1 MTVRKFRMVMR
12 NHFFTISS
20 YAAAIL
26 SLFHF
31 AWLCGNFAWSCEIE
45 NHAIPVPLC
54 KFSHLFMFNPSPPPS
69 IKLQSLVQVHFLFLF
84 IHIMYPPPF
93 HFPFV
98 TPCFKNH
105 LKISPKLNKEP
116 LVSLA
121 RVSMYY
127 LGILGIITT
136 QKVWNSW
143 KLVSKICGFWVVII
157 KLKDYLYLT

>member
-12 NHFFTISS
+12 NHFFTIPLCS
-20 YAAAIL
+20 AANIL
-26 SLFHF
+26 LFH
-31 AWLCGNFAWSCEIE
+31 FAWSCEIE
-45 NHAIPVPLC
+45 NHAIPTPLC
-54 KFSHLFMFNPSPPPS
+54 NFSHFFIFNPSPPPS

-116 LVSLA
+116 LVSPA
-121 RVSMYY
+121 MVAMYY
-127 LGILGIITT
+127 LGILDIITT
-136 QKVWNSW
+136 QKV
-143 KLVSKICGFWVVII
+143 
-157 KLKDYLYLT
+157 